1 MTLRHITSVSSLAV
15 STLLLLSCGSTG
27 PKIVSTPIENIDTQ
41 PRKTTELTE
50 EQKQSWAHLDLLNDT
65 IPGMSVDKAYDEVI
79 KDYEG
84 KNVIVAVLDS
94 GIDIEHEDL
103 SPVIWINKDEVD
115 GNNVDDDKNGYV
127 DDVHGW
133 NFLGDIVGENLEMTR
148 IIKAHQDKFEG
159 KTADQIPSSQ
169 KEEFELYQ
177 KAKAEY
183 DKEVQQTQAR
193 LAQYQGLLQQL
204 QASYP
209 TVSKALGKDKF
220 TIEEVSSL
228 KADTDKLNQ
237 SKQFMLFVM
246 NNLSSDIDEVKKQLN
261 SGIDYFKGRMD
272 THFNLDKNFRVE
284 NLGDDPDDMSTKFY
298 GNGDVSGPDP
308 KKEDARHGTHV
319 AGIIGAVRNN
329 GLGMKGVAENVTI
342 MPIRAVPDGDEYD
355 KDIALGIRYA
365 VDNGAKIINTSFGKY
380 YSTHPDWVNDA
391 IKYAA
396 DNDVL
401 IVNAAGNEGLNLDE
415 NRVYPNDEW
424 PGQTQEIAD
433 NFINVGAMTSE
444 YGSNMIASFSNYGQ
458 GSVDV
463 FAPGAGIY
471 ATVPNNEYE
480 YLSGTSM
487 ASPNVAGVAAVIR
500 SLFPK
505 LTAAQVKKVI
515 LDSGLSPSA
524 DVILSGDSSKVKPFA
539 EISETGNMVNL
550 YNAIILASK
559 MSKS

>member
-1 MTLRHITSVSSLAV
+1 MTLRHITSVSSLAI

-41 PRKTTELTE
+41 PRKTTELSE
-50 EQKQSWAHLDLLNDT
+50 EQKQSWAHLDLVSDT
-65 IPGMSVDKAYDEVI
+65 IPGMSVEKAYNQII

-103 SPVIWINKDEVD
+103 SPIIWINKDEVAN
-115 GNNVDDDKNGYV
+115 NNVDDDKNGYV

-148 IIKAHQDKFEG
+148 IIKTHQDKFEG
-159 KTADQIPSSQ
+159 KTASEIPASQ
-169 KEEFELYQ
+169 MDEFELYK
-177 KAKAEY
+177 KAKVEY
-183 DKEVQQTQAR
+183 DKEVQQAMANVAR
-193 LAQYQGLLQQL
+193 YQGILQQL
-204 QASYP
+204 NSSYAA
-209 TVSKALGKDKF
+209 VSKALGKEEF
-220 TIEEVSSL
+220 TKEEVSSMEAESESL
-228 KADTDKLNQ
+228 QQ

-246 NNLSSDIDEVKKQLN
+246 NNVGNDVDKAKEQISG
-261 SGIDYFKGRMD
+261 GIDYFKGRMD
-272 THFNLDKNFRVE
+272 THFNLDKNFRAE
-284 NLGDDPDDMSTKFY
+284 NLGDDPDDMSTKYY
-298 GNGDVSGPDP
+298 GNGQVSGPDP

-329 GLGMKGVAENVTI
+329 GLGMKGVAEKVTI

-415 NRVYPNDEW
+415 NRVYPNDQW
-424 PGQTQEIAD
+424 PGQSNEIAD

-458 GSVDV
+458 ANVDV

-505 LTAAQVKKVI
+505 LSAVQVKKVI
-515 LDSGLSPSA
+515 LDSGLSP
-524 DVILSGDSSKVKPFA
+524 DTEVILSGDSSKVKPFD
-539 EISETGNMVNL
+539 EISKTGNMVNL

-559 MSKS
+559 MDKS

>member
-1 MTLRHITSVSSLAV
+1 MTFKHITSVSSIAI
-15 STLLLLSCGSTG
+15 SAMLLIGCGSTG
-27 PKIVSTPIENIDTQ
+27 PKIVSTPIANIDTQ

-50 EQKQSWAHLDLLNDT
+50 NQKQSWAHFDLTNDT
-65 IPGMSVDKAYDEVI
+65 IPGMSVDKAYSELI

-103 SPVIWINKDEVD
+103 SPVIWTNKDEVA
-115 GNNVDDDKNGYV
+115 GNKVDDDKNGYV

-148 IIKAHQDKFEG
+148 IIKAHQDQFED
-159 KTADQIPSSQ
+159 KTADQIPAAQ
-169 KEEFELYQ
+169 KEKFELYK

-183 DKEVQQTQAR
+183 DKEVQETQAR
-193 LAQYQGLLQQL
+193 LTQYQGLLQQL
-204 QASYP
+204 NASNAA
-209 TVSKALGKDKF
+209 VSKALGKEKF
-220 TIEEVSSL
+220 TKEEVVAM
-228 KADTDKLNQ
+228 KAETENLQQ
-237 SKQFMLFVM
+237 SKQFLLFVM
-246 NNLSSDIDEVKKQLN
+246 NNVGDDIEEAKNQISDGV
-261 SGIDYFKGRMD
+261 DYFKGRMD
-272 THFNLDKNFRVE
+272 THFNLDKDFRAE
-284 NLGDDPDDMSTKFY
+284 HLGDDPDDMSTKYY

-329 GLGMKGVAENVTI
+329 NLGMKGVAEKVTI

-365 VDNGAKIINTSFGKY
+365 VDNGAKVINTSFGKY
-380 YSTHPDWVNDA
+380 YSTHPGWVIDA

-401 IVNAAGNEGLNLDE
+401 IVNAAGNEGLYLDE

-424 PGQTQEIAD
+424 PGQSQEIAD

-444 YGSNMIASFSNYGQ
+444 YGSNMIAGFSNYGK

-463 FAPGAGIY
+463 FAPGSGIY

-505 LTAAQVKKVI
+505 LTAAQVKTVI
-515 LDSGLSPSA
+515 LDSGLSPNT

>member
-1 MTLRHITSVSSLAV
+1 MTLKHITSVSSLAI
-15 STLLLLSCGSTG
+15 STLLLISCGSTG

-50 EQKQSWAHLDLLNDT
+50 DQKKSWAHLDLVNDT
-65 IPGMSVDKAYDEVI
+65 IPGMSVEKAYIELI
-79 KDYEG
+79 KNYEG

-103 SPVIWINKDEVD
+103 SPVIWTNKDEVA

-127 DDVHGW
+127 DDIHGW
-133 NFLGDIVGENLEMTR
+133 NFLGDVVGENLEMTR
-148 IIKAHQDKFEG
+148 IIKAHRDQFEG
-159 KTADQIPSSQ
+159 KTADQIPAAQ
-169 KEEFELYQ
+169 KDEFELYK

-183 DKEVQQTQAR
+183 EKEVQQAQANVAR
-193 LAQYQGLLQQL
+193 YQGLLQQL
-204 QASYP
+204 NASNA
-209 TVSKALGKDKF
+209 TVSKALGKEKF
-220 TIEEVSSL
+220 TKEEVAAMKAETESL
-228 KADTDKLNQ
+228 QQ
-237 SKQFMLFVM
+237 SKQFMLFVL
-246 NNLSSDIDEVKKQLN
+246 NNVGDDVEEAKKQIQ
-261 SGIDYFKGRMD
+261 GGVDYFKGRMD
-272 THFNLDKNFRVE
+272 THFNLDKDFRAE
-284 NLGDDPDDMSTKFY
+284 KLGDNPDDMSTKYY
-298 GNGDVSGPDP
+298 GNNQVMGPDP
-308 KKEDARHGTHV
+308 KKEDVLHGTHV

-329 GLGMKGVAENVTI
+329 GLGMKGVAEKVSI

-380 YSTHPDWVNDA
+380 YSTHPDWVVDA

-401 IVNAAGNEGLNLDE
+401 IVNLAGNEGLDLDK

-424 PGQTQEIAD
+424 PGQSQEIAN
-433 NFINVGAMTSE
+433 NFVNVGAMTSE

-463 FAPGAGIY
+463 FAPGAEIY
-471 ATVPNNEYE
+471 ATVPNNEYKF
-480 YLSGTSM
+480 LSGTSM

-505 LTAAQVKKVI
+505 LTATQVKSVI
-515 LDSGLSPSA
+515 LDSGLSPNTE
-524 DVILSGDSSKVKPFA
+524 VILSGDSSKVKPFA

-559 MSKS
+559 MNKS

>member
-1 MTLRHITSVSSLAV
+1 MKINRLLSVSSLAL
-15 STLLLLSCGSTG
+15 SATLMLSCGSTG
-27 PKIVSTPIENIDTQ
+27 PTIVSTPIENIDTQ
-41 PRKTTELTE
+41 PRKTSELSE
-50 EQKQSWAHLDLLNDT
+50 NQRESWALLDLVSDT
-65 IPGMSVDKAYDEVI
+65 IPGMSVEKAYAEEI

-84 KNVIVAVLDS
+84 KKVIVAVLDS

-103 SPVIWINKDEVD
+103 RPVIWVNKDEVP

-133 NFLGDIVGENLEMTR
+133 NFLGDIVGENLEKTR
-148 IIKAHQDKFEG
+148 IVRQYKDKFEG
-159 KTADQIPSSQ
+159 KSESEIAESD
-169 KEEFELYQ
+169 KVAFEIYT

-183 DKEVQQTQAR
+183 DKELGESKANLQRYKGLKDQLDASIAAMSDELKKKDFTKEDVMNLKTESDELNQQKQFVMMIMNNVGDD
-193 LAQYQGLLQQL
+193 LGEAQKQL
-204 QASYP
+204 QSA
-209 TVSKALGKDKF
+209 
-220 TIEEVSSL
+220 
-228 KADTDKLNQ
+228 
-237 SKQFMLFVM
+237 
-246 NNLSSDIDEVKKQLN
+246 
-261 SGIDYFKGRMD
+261 IDYFESRVNY
-272 THFNLDKNFRVE
+272 HFNLDKDFRA
-284 NLGDDPDDMSTKFY
+284 NKLGDDPDDMSTKYY

-329 GLGMKGVAENVTI
+329 GLGMNGVADNIAI
-342 MPIRAVPDGDEYD
+342 MAIRAVPDGDEYD

-380 YSTHPDWVNDA
+380 FSTHPEWVNDA

-396 DNDVL
+396 ENDVL
-401 IVNAAGNEGLNLDE
+401 IVNAAGNEGINLDE
-415 NRVYPNDEW
+415 NRVYPNDQW
-424 PGQTQEIAD
+424 PGQEEEIAD

-444 YGSNMIASFSNYGQ
+444 YGSKMIAGFSNYGKTN
-458 GSVDV
+458 VDV

-471 ATVPNNEYE
+471 ATTPLDTYE

-505 LTAAQVKKVI
+505 LTASQVKDVI
-515 LDSGLSPSA
+515 LQSGLSPDT
-524 DVILSGDSSKVKPFA
+524 DVIVGGDAENVKPFK
-539 EISETGNMVNL
+539 EISKTGKMVNL

-559 MSKS
+559 M

>member
-1 MTLRHITSVSSLAV
+1 MHNRNLKSLTTMAAAAM
-15 STLLLLSCGSTG
+15 LMLSCGSSG
-27 PKIVSTPIENIDTQ
+27 PTIVSTPIENIDAQ
-41 PRKTTELTE
+41 PRKTSELTE
-50 EQKQSWAHLDLLNDT
+50 DIRKSWAHLDLVNDT
-65 IPGMSVDKAYDEVI
+65 IPGMSVDKAYAEEI

-103 SPVIWINKDEVD
+103 RSVIWVNKDEVP
-115 GNNVDDDKNGYV
+115 GNNIDDDKNGYV

-133 NFLGDIVGENLEMTR
+133 NFLGDIVGENLEKTR
-148 IIKAHQDKFEG
+148 IVRTYQDKFEG
-159 KTADQIPSSQ
+159 KTSAEISSSE
-169 KEEFELYQ
+169 KEAFETY
-177 KAKAEY
+177 KRAKAEY
-183 DKEVQQTQAR
+183 DKEFGEAKANLERYKGIQQQMNAAMASMSKELGKEEFTKDDVMNLKTDSESLNQQKQFVMMIMNNVGED
-193 LAQYQGLLQQL
+193 LAEANKQL
-204 QASYP
+204 QSA
-209 TVSKALGKDKF
+209 V
-220 TIEEVSSL
+220 
-228 KADTDKLNQ
+228 
-237 SKQFMLFVM
+237 
-246 NNLSSDIDEVKKQLN
+246 
-261 SGIDYFKGRMD
+261 DYFESRVNY
-272 THFNLDKNFRVE
+272 HFNLETDFRAK
-284 NLGDDPDDMSTKFY
+284 NLGDDPDDLSTKYY
-298 GNGDVSGPDP
+298 GNPSVSGPDP

-329 GLGMKGVAENVTI
+329 GIGMNGVAKNVTI

-380 YSTHPDWVNDA
+380 FSTHPEWVNEA

-396 DNDVL
+396 ENDVL
-401 IVNAAGNEGLNLDE
+401 IVNASGNESLNLDE

-424 PGQTQEIAD
+424 PGMDIEIAD

-444 YGSNMIASFSNYGQ
+444 YGSSMIAGFSNYGQ

-463 FAPGAGIY
+463 FAPGAAIY
-471 ATVPNNEYE
+471 STTPLNEYE

-487 ASPNVAGVAAVIR
+487 AAPNVAGVAAVIR

-505 LTAAQVKKVI
+505 LTASQVKKAI
-515 LDSGLSPSA
+515 LESGLSTKA
-524 DVILSGDSSKVKPFA
+524 DVVVGGDAGNVQSFS
-539 EISETGNMVNL
+539 EISKTGKMVNL